1 MPPVY
6 ESLFILRPSLPDDDV
21 QKTLEKVKGTLEKAG
36 GTIERLENWGKKKL
50 AYEVKGEKK
59 GVYIQLQFKG
69 NGVAVTEIE
78 RLFRLEDAV
87 IKFLTVKLDAH
98 LLNVPRPVPQAV
110 GAMAPDREES
120 LERGPDRGRF

>member
-21 QKTLEKVKGTLEKAG
+21 QKTLEKVKGTVEKAG

-69 NGVAVTEIE
+69 NGSAVTEIE

-87 IKFLTVKLDAH
+87 MKFLTVKLEAH
-98 LLNVPRPVPQAV
+98 LLNVARPVSQPI
-110 GAMAPDREES
+110 GAMVPDREES
-120 LERGPDRGRF
+120 